1 MKTNLR
7 NKIENSNY
15 GFVQNFW
22 YHLIAPLFIIVLALV
37 LTLCFNIN
45 LGLDFRG
52 GTVAT
57 VIVDEDLSIS
67 ENYNKA
73 KTTLDEVL
81 SQNNVH
87 GLVYQ
92 KETTNYYGDAIVV
105 RFARV
110 DADVIDSLRNDLI
123 QAFHS
128 QTAQDDLEKFVQV
141 DNFEAN
147 VDPAVLT
154 STALAVLVAI
164 ICSMIYIWIRHG
176 TTAGF
181 LSLFISILDIVIT
194 ISLVFALRIPIEMSS
209 IIALA
214 FVAVYSIINTYL
226 FVNDANSNVK
236 QEKYAKSSIQEIA
249 NITTRYGIIKKLS
262 IALIMILF
270 VLLIGVIPAY
280 QVRSLSLPCL
290 IGVIEVFLSSLFITP
305 GLWSLTYIKRKNL
318 KTQKQDKQVIKEDK
332 LAEEDITKQPEVI
345 VETEENEN
353 KTEKSAI

>member
-7 NKIENSNY
+7 KKIENSKY

-22 YHLIAPLFIIVLALV
+22 YHLIAPLCIIVLALV
-37 LTLCFNIN
+37 LALCFNFN

-57 VIVDEDLSIS
+57 VVVDEDLSIS

-73 KTTLDEVL
+73 KQTLDEVL
-81 SQNNVH
+81 AQNDIN

-92 KETTNYYGDAIVV
+92 KETTNHYGDAIVV
-105 RFARV
+105 RFERV
-110 DADVIDSLRNDLI
+110 DDDVRDMLRNDLI
-123 QAFHS
+123 KAFHS
-128 QTAQDDLEKFVQV
+128 QTAEDDLEKFIQV

-147 VDPAVLT
+147 VDPAIMT
-154 STALAVLVAI
+154 STLLAVLVAI
-164 ICSMIYIWIRHG
+164 VCSMIYVWIRHG

-181 LSLFISILDIVIT
+181 LSLFICLFDLVIST
-194 ISLVFALRIPIEMSS
+194 SLVVIVRAVVEMSS
-209 IIALA
+209 IIALG
-214 FVAVYSIINTYL
+214 FVMLYSLLNTLL
-226 FVNDANSNVK
+226 FVSDANANLK
-236 QEKYAKSSIQEIA
+236 QEKFAKSSIQEVA
-249 NITTRYGIIKKLS
+249 NVTTKKGIILKLS
-262 IALIMILF
+262 IALILLMF
-270 VLLIGVIPAY
+270 VLLIGVVPAY

-305 GLWSLTYIKRKNL
+305 GLWSLTYIKRKT
-318 KTQKQDKQVIKEDK
+318 KTPKQDAKVIKEEK

-353 KTEKSAI
+353 KSEKSAS